1 MQSTVQFWKSRT
13 TGERVLRCAGFVT
26 LLFAFAICSLFSGPE
41 VTPEAIATA
50 TPTAVAKTETSTPSP
65 TNTPTPGG
73 TPKPTPTSAPT
84 EEDIRSALERV
95 LEDYEQV
102 TLLGVSIA
110 GRQLTIEVAVDRAS
124 PEVLFEA
131 LGVVHGTIAQIEPDV
146 DKVTIMDISGQGIAV
161 EMSKLIAHY
170 KGEITFQE
178 FRESWEIIYP

>member
-1 MQSTVQFWKSRT
+1 MQSVVNFWKFGT
-13 TGERVLRCAGFVT
+13 AGEHVVRCAGFIA

-41 VTPEAIATA
+41 VTPEAVATA
-50 TPTAVAKTETSTPSP
+50 TPTAVAKTETITPSP
-65 TNTPTPGG
+65 TNTPRPIG

-95 LEDYEQV
+95 LEDYDQV
-102 TLLGVSIA
+102 TLLGVSIV
-110 GRQLTIEVAVDRAS
+110 GRQLTIEVAVDRTS

-131 LGVVHGTIAQIEPDV
+131 LGIVHGTVAQIQPDV
-146 DKVTIMDISGQGIAV
+146 DKVTVMDISGQGIRV

-178 FRESWEIIYP
+178 FRDSWEIINP